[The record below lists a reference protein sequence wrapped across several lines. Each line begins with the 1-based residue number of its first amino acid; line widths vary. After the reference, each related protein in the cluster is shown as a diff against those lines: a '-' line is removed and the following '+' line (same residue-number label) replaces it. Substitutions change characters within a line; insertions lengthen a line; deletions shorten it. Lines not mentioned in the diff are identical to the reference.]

1 MSHPAQS
8 ALLEARTQYP
18 VARVPQPGRNLLSF
32 APICRA
38 EAALA
43 QPCDFSSRARAHDML
58 EELVRIGCLRHERFS
73 GWKVDLLPGAHIV
86 FGEAANQ
93 SKRFDP
99 SIRISQ
105 FSLARDPA
113 IDTRHA
119 PRFSASRCQVPATI
133 SLHS

>member
-8 ALLEARTQYP
+8 ALLEAPTQYP
-18 VARVPQPGRNLLSF
+18 VASVPQPGRNLLSI

-58 EELVRIGCLRHERFS
+58 VEEVVRIGCLPHERFS

-86 FGEAANQ
+86 FGVAANK

-99 SIRISQ
+99 SICISQ
-105 FSLARDPA
+105 LSLARPSDRYP
-113 IDTRHA
+113 
-119 PRFSASRCQVPATI
+119 PRSAFLSK
-133 SLHS
+133 

>member
-18 VARVPQPGRNLLSF
+18 VASVPQPGRNLLSF

-58 EELVRIGCLRHERFS
+58 EEVVRIGCLTHERFS

-86 FGEAANQ
+86 FGEAANK

-105 FSLARDPA
+105 FSLARD
-113 IDTRHA
+113 A